1 MSVGETHRK
10 ERKHL
15 KKSSSSSRHKKS
27 SRKSE
32 DKRSFKAQTD
42 KTSDSKLSK
51 RIKKITE
58 EDYFQRQTEFRVWL
72 TQTKNK
78 YVDDLST
85 TEALHLFNAEFAKK
99 WNRGKLATMFYTGL
113 PDIVVEQTKR
123 TRHCWDFVAKLG
135 EKEKFELATAKD
147 SVDVA
152 TKHENLLNFG
162 DKREKKEPLGEREP
176 RNNGKRRSTQEN
188 DDDKDEKNKQRQV
201 ERRKEREFRDTIMD
215 EIAPKETGREAQ
227 IEKRRQVGAKLH
239 GAAKDRENGR
249 DGLDLSEEFLM
260 GGHDDDN
267 NDLKRQLT
275 RRDLARRRKKEEQ
288 EEKLG
293 ELKAKESAR
302 MEKFLE
308 NMGLTGS
315 KARKSATIAPRR

>member
-1 MSVGETHRK
+1 MSLGETHRK

-32 DKRSFKAQTD
+32 AKRSFKAQTD

-99 WNRGKLATMFYTGL
+99 WNRGKLAT
-113 PDIVVEQTKR
+113 I
-123 TRHCWDFVAKLG
+123 
-135 EKEKFELATAKD
+135 
-147 SVDVA
+147 
-152 TKHENLLNFG
+152 
-162 DKREKKEPLGEREP
+162 EKKEPLGEREP

-188 DDDKDEKNKQRQV
+188 DDDKDEKNKRRQV

-260 GGHDDDN
+260 GGHGDDN